1 MLLEIVD
8 VWKKYRNWI
17 LKGVSLSFKENGLV
31 AIVGKNGSG
40 KTTLLKITCGLI
52 KPTKGEIKIL
62 GKDIRKNKNYKKDI
76 GVMFHENILYE
87 ELTVKENLDFYAKMF
102 GCMSDVAID
111 VFERLGLKKFMN
123 ERVGNLS
130 YGWKKRLNFVRALI
144 NNPKIVLLDEP
155 LSGLDES
162 ARVEL
167 SKILSEL
174 SNDKL
179 VIFTS
184 PSYPE
189 LECRVYTLENG
200 ILHES
205 NVANT

>member
-1 MLLEIVD
+1 
-8 VWKKYRNWI
+8 
-17 LKGVSLSFKENGLV
+17 
-31 AIVGKNGSG
+31 
-40 KTTLLKITCGLI
+40 
-52 KPTKGEIKIL
+52 
-62 GKDIRKNKNYKKDI
+62 
-76 GVMFHENILYE
+76 MFHENILYE

-205 NVANT
+205 NVVNT